1 MTESA
6 AVGAAG
12 ERASAARRWRGADS
26 LAGGAEGD
34 GGERRGLQLLW
45 KMFD

>member
-34 GGERRGLQLLW
+34 GQEAQELLLL
-45 KMFD
+45 